1 MVAAR
6 PRQGTVRPGEGQHHT
21 LPLPGIDHPL
31 SLAASHL
38 TTSKHEPAQGLW
50 SARCDESRTAGAG
63 SGPGKRARRKAGNR
77 ALDRLHRPPVHQV
90 IAYIDAPPHEFGVQP
105 ICRVVQVSPGTDPEL
120 WASLTSGPV

>member
-63 SGPGKRARRKAGNR
+63 SGPGKRAGRKAGNR
-77 ALDRLHRPPVHQV
+77 ALDRLHGPAAAQEVEFIDEYPGALCGVEPIFRLLRDARMQ
-90 IAYIDAPPHEFGVQP
+90 IAPSAH
-105 ICRVVQVSPGTDPEL
+105 
-120 WASLTSGPV
+120 